1 MPTNKVDHK
10 WYEALQRIAMQLE
23 GHSQVALYF
32 NDDAGEDDYE
42 GEGPTVDAER
52 TLRHFLEMYGL
63 RVPIDTSGHRVPG
76 NKPGETFPALERS
89 EARGNRAVEE

>member
-10 WYEALQRIAMQLE
+10 WYEALQRIAQKLE

-32 NDDAGEDDYE
+32 NDDAGEDDYD

-63 RVPIDTSGHRVPG
+63 RVPVDTSGHKVPLADG
-76 NKPGETFPALERS
+76 KTFPAQEPR
-89 EARGNRAVEE
+89 RHAVEE

>member
-10 WYEALQRIAMQLE
+10 WYEALQRIAQKLE
-23 GHSQVALYF
+23 GHSQVTLYF
-32 NDDAGEDDYE
+32 NDDAGEDDYGYE

-63 RVPIDTSGHRVPG
+63 RVPVDTSGHRVPG
-76 NKPGETFPALERS
+76 SKPGETFPVLEPS
-89 EARGNRAVEE
+89 RAVEE